1 MQTDLEEVK
10 VEETTKLESS
20 VKAKVSKFDETVVF
34 FECRVEL
41 YKLKRHALLSKN
53 SQVFY

>member
-1 MQTDLEEVK
+1 MQIDLEEAK
-10 VEETTKLESS
+10 VEEATKLESS

-41 YKLKRHALLSKN
+41 
-53 SQVFY
+53 